1 MKRWMWFSGLS
12 LLAASLLAAAW
23 LLRGSPSELQASLR
37 VNSPENIEGFARA
50 DGPMPLLFPQDH
62 GPHPDYQ
69 TEWWY
74 FTGNMQDEQG
84 RRFGYQLTFFRRALL
99 PPNQAP
105 ARDSAW
111 ATPQVYMA
119 HLALTDASSRQ
130 HHAFERLARGA
141 AGLAGAQSEPFHVW
155 LDDWQIHQTSS
166 GVYELAASQ
175 DGVGINLTLTERKS
189 PVLQG
194 DQGYSQK
201 GAEPGQASY
210 YYSLTRLETQGLIQ
224 LPGGSVAVSG
234 WSWMDHEFST
244 SALSQDQVGW
254 DWFALQLSDGSE
266 LMMFQIRKEDG
277 SIDPFSSGTF
287 VRPDGSSVRLDRDDF
302 SITVTSQWTS
312 PESGGVYPA
321 AWTLRIPSLD
331 LELALDPVLADQE
344 LNVSYSYWEGAVQA
358 SGIREGTPL
367 TGAGYVE
374 LTGYS
379 GSMGGEF

>member
-119 HLALTDASSRQ
+119 HFALTDASSRQ